1 MRARTDLHLAPH
13 RSVSRLWCERWF
25 KVSLSYWKI
34 EWSVLILQTV
44 ISCLRGG
51 KGTLVWPGTQDVW
64 IWRCWKAKLSHYLLP
79 LLNKS
84 SPLLSP
90 SILTHFG
97 SIPRS
102 DLKLDCK
109 DCIHISLAQLISL
122 PLSSYT
128 QPYFLDL
135 FCALKSN
142 FRNKCSQIP
151 CGVLLFAWSYF
162 SFYPSSLSLLLLI
175 FVTHSD
181 CFFLSVKTGKYDI
194 CWCWI
199 RFYLQYHSTLS
210 SL

>member
-1 MRARTDLHLAPH
+1 MWKVIQGLTFILEDWVVRSHFTNCNQLSEGRKGNFSLARDPI
-13 RSVSRLWCERWF
+13 C
-25 KVSLSYWKI
+25 
-34 EWSVLILQTV
+34 
-44 ISCLRGG
+44 
-51 KGTLVWPGTQDVW
+51 VW
-64 IWRCWKAKLSHYLLP
+64 IWRCWKVKLSHYLLP

-90 SILTHFG
+90 STLTHAG

-102 DLKLDCK
+102 DLKLDCR
-109 DCIHISLAQLISL
+109 DCIHISLAQMISL

-142 FRNKCSQIP
+142 FRNKCSQVP
-151 CGVLLFAWSYF
+151 CGVFLFAWSYF
-162 SFYPSSLSLLLLI
+162 SFHPSSLSLLLLI
-175 FVTHSD
+175 FVTHRD
-181 CFFLSVKTGKYDI
+181 CFFLSVKTRKHDI
-194 CWCWI
+194 CWRWI

>member
-1 MRARTDLHLAPH
+1 MVRSHFTNCNQLSEGRKGNFSLARDPT
-13 RSVSRLWCERWF
+13 CEFGGVR
-25 KVSLSYWKI
+25 K
-34 EWSVLILQTV
+34 Q
-44 ISCLRGG
+44 SCP
-51 KGTLVWPGTQDVW
+51 TS
-64 IWRCWKAKLSHYLLP
+64 ILP
-79 LLNKS
+79 LVNKS

-90 SILTHFG
+90 SILTHSG

-102 DLKLDCK
+102 DLKLDCR
-109 DCIHISLAQLISL
+109 DCIHISLAQIISL

-194 CWCWI
+194 C
-199 RFYLQYHSTLS
+199 
-210 SL
+210 